1 MVFSINYQYQLP
13 ASEPFFI
20 FIEYQNQD
28 NTLKVQ
34 YGDGEGYEH
43 LFHRSLCVLV
53 SPLNFTPR
61 AAHCVWQLTS
71 KFVQLMTLAFSTPF
85 FAP

>member
-1 MVFSINYQYQLP
+1 MVFSINYQTNCQHQSL
-13 ASEPFFI
+13 FFI

-34 YGDGEGYEH
+34 YGDGDGYEH
-43 LFHRSLCVLV
+43 LFYMSLCVLV

-61 AAHCVWQLTS
+61 AAHCIWQLTS
-71 KFVQLMTLAFSTPF
+71 KFVQLMTLAISTPF